1 MNIFKR
7 ELKANFK
14 SLLIWGGVTILF
26 IILGISKFS
35 AYYNNPD
42 MLSFLNNLPESVLKI
57 LNTQAFNLTTV
68 TGFYGIMFIYFALLL
83 CIAAAMWGAD
93 IIAKEQRDKTVEF
106 SLTLPVTRSRVVFS
120 KTLAALVN
128 CVALL
133 LITWGGSVVSAQ
145 PYQPDAEFYRF
156 LALSMGALF
165 IMQLVFLG
173 IGVLLG
179 CALKRYK
186 MASSMA
192 LFILL
197 GTYFL
202 SVAITLNPNLDFLKF
217 LTPFAY
223 FDPASLL
230 HDSSINIGFVGLSVV
245 IVAVSLVA
253 ARITYQKRDLY
264 I

>member
-7 ELKANFK
+7 ELKANFR
-14 SLLIWGGVTILF
+14 SLLIWGGVVVLF
-26 IILGISKFS
+26 IILGVSKFS

-42 MLSFLNNLPESVLKI
+42 MLSFLNSLPESVLKI

-68 TGFYGIMFIYFALLL
+68 TGFFGIMFTYSALLL
-83 CIAAAMWGAD
+83 GISATMWGSD

-106 SLTLPVTRSRVVFS
+106 SLTLPVTRNRVVFS

-128 CVALL
+128 CIILL
-133 LITWGGSVVSAQ
+133 LINLGVSIASAQ
-145 PYQPDAEFYRF
+145 PYQPDSEFYRF
-156 LALSMGALF
+156 MALCTLALFF
-165 IMQLVFLG
+165 IQIVFLA

-192 LFILL
+192 LFVLL
-197 GTYFL
+197 GTYFI
-202 SVAITLNPNLDFLKF
+202 SVATTLDQNLGFLKF
-217 LTPFAY
+217 LSPFTY
-223 FDPASLL
+223 FDPAALL
-230 HDSSINIGFVGLSVV
+230 HDSTINIGFVGLSVV
-245 IVAVSLVA
+245 IVAVTLYA
-253 ARITYQKRDLY
+253 AKVTYTRRDLY